1 MHMHSIRKF
10 FALLLLL
17 QSPAESSATEPLG
30 RLFFSAAE
38 RVQMDR
44 RQQEDRPA
52 LPPPSLDGIITRSAG
67 TPTLFLDGKAVSA
80 NPAQIHMHQGK
91 ASVTGADGRVHRL
104 RVGDPPS
111 ESPAR

>member
-1 MHMHSIRKF
+1 MHSTRKI

-17 QSPAESSATEPLG
+17 QSPAECSAAEPLG

-44 RQQEDRPA
+44 RQQEERPA

-67 TPTLFLDGKAVSA
+67 RPTLFLDGKAA
-80 NPAQIHMHQGK
+80 TADPAQIYMHQGT

-104 RVGDPPS
+104 RVGDPPPG
-111 ESPAR
+111 SPAR